1 MITSD
6 LIFDARRKVRERAD
20 RAGKEA
26 DFYAEKMVGRIDK
39 DVRTAVRGMAMRNV
53 EDAGVDGVKQAI
65 EIAIEAGL
73 SPDVLEA
80 YNVAGGVY
88 KTVIDL
94 HNKDRFPFKPDYKYS
109 RFVDYVVETPV
120 EYGYPSRVP
129 RSIGSDTV
137 KNFTPSPTLLER
149 ANIASGVLLTA
160 ELVEE
165 KKVWVADN
173 IEFSSIDA
181 AIEHIDKN
189 LNQFAVSYR
198 ALKEVR
204 DRLQESYDKAKVKG
218 EYAER
223 LDSVDKDLAKILA
236 DSGSL
241 KTEKQKLEKEK
252 KKPTRKQKKEAAA
265 AFHLH
270 RLLVSEY
277 LRAFQFSLMRTYK
290 ALGIKFFKWQLAEDH
305 YDRLGK
311 WGMERDWC
319 DDLAQS
325 PPEVNLNKKDA
336 KMIRQLA
343 ANPDTAIYLYADPD
357 PRPYWDGSRWEDMFS
372 EPSLGIYYSLTTRK
386 VTTFAHKWRIVTSRG
401 VRRQI
406 ITGRSKR
413 ALYVPPHPYCSCLV
427 LPIYIPPEALPPDT
441 PEDYSFLRT
450 GKNAIAYML
459 DIAAHDKV
467 EQMLLE
473 LSEGI
478 DQGASKSWVSSILE
492 PFLGGVLAGAYAGLI
507 MRDGIVALY
516 EAVDDVM
523 LKAA

>member
-6 LIFDARRKVRERAD
+6 LVFDARRKVRERAD
-20 RAGKEA
+20 RAGREA
-26 DFYAEKMVGRIDK
+26 DFYAQRVAGRIDI
-39 DVRTAVRGMAMRNV
+39 DVGPSIRSMAMRNV
-53 EDAGVDGVKQAI
+53 EDAGVDGVKQAL
-65 EIAIEAGL
+65 EMAVEVGL

-80 YNVAGGVY
+80 YNVAGGIY
-88 KTVIDL
+88 KTIIDL
-94 HNKDRFPFKPDYKYS
+94 HNKDRFPFKPDYRYS
-109 RFVDYVVETPV
+109 RLVDYVVETPV
-120 EYGYPSRVP
+120 EYRHPSIVP
-129 RSIGSDTV
+129 RSIGSDVV
-137 KNFTPSPTLLER
+137 KNFVPSPTLLER
-149 ANIASGVLLTA
+149 AKIASDVLLTA
-160 ELVEE
+160 ELAEE

-173 IEFSSIDA
+173 IEFSSRED
-181 AIEHIDKN
+181 
-189 LNQFAVSYR
+189 AVSHINKVLVQY
-198 ALKEVR
+198 AGSYSSLKKVR
-204 DRLQESYDKAKVKG
+204 EGLQEKYDKAKVKDA
-218 EYAER
+218 YKER
-223 LDSVDKDLAKILA
+223 LDSVDADLAKILKDA
-236 DSGSL
+236 AAL
-241 KTEKQKLEKEK
+241 KTQKEELEEEE
-252 KKPTRKQKKEAAA
+252 KKPTKQQEKTASA

-305 YDRLGK
+305 YDRLVK

-325 PPEVNLNKKDA
+325 PPEINLSKKDA

-343 ANPDTAIYLYADPD
+343 SNPDTAIYLYADPD
-357 PRPYWDGSRWEDMFS
+357 PRPYWDGSRWEDMIS
-372 EPSLGIYYSLTTRK
+372 EPALGIYYSLTTRK

-413 ALYVPPHPYCSCLV
+413 ALYVPPHPYCSCLI

-459 DIAAHDKV
+459 DVAAHDKV

-478 DQGASKSWVSSILE
+478 DRGASKSWVSSILE